1 MENNGSKHKLVD
13 LMGITMAKIREMV
26 DVNTIVG
33 KPIVTADSSTIIPV
47 SKVAFGFGSGGSDH
61 GKDVQNFGGG
71 SGAGVSIDPVAFL
84 IVSLDGVKLLPV
96 KPPAG
101 STVDRIVEMA
111 PDIIEKINSF
121 FGKKKG
127 GQEE

>member
-1 MENNGSKHKLVD
+1 MDSNGKHKLVD
-13 LMGITMAKIREMV
+13 LMGTTMAKIREMV

-33 KPIVTADSSTIIPV
+33 QPIVTADGSTIIPV

-84 IVSLDGVKLLPV
+84 IVSNSGVKLMPV
-96 KPPAG
+96 KQPAG
-101 STVDRIVEMA
+101 STVDRIIEMA
-111 PDIIEKINSF
+111 PDIVDKIDSF
-121 FGKKKG
+121 ISKKKRE
-127 GQEE
+127 QEE